1 MLSQPDFK
9 FCHSCDSCCHYLSNK
24 LGLDFVHYRVT
35 DPITDPIDTSQP
47 FSVSEHRGERV
58 AEKQPEGEE
67 LFDFVFPGV
76 LPGTQVA
83 ESHTLTTAWGTQEKL
98 IRLPDN
104 FLCFIPHPDT
114 PLVGPPPFESNGWV
128 TFGRYPSAKCISL
141 RVHTRAYIVCT

>member
-1 MLSQPDFK
+1 MKNSIATATLSLELHLSIIVCKLHCRISARNHNQMLSQPDFK

-67 LFDFVFPGV
+67 LFDFFCFLECFPE
-76 LPGTQVA
+76 L
-83 ESHTLTTAWGTQEKL
+83 KL
-98 IRLPDN
+98 LSR
-104 FLCFIPHPDT
+104 
-114 PLVGPPPFESNGWV
+114 
-128 TFGRYPSAKCISL
+128 
-141 RVHTRAYIVCT
+141 TR